1 MKRLT
6 IIVLAFGIA
15 SFTTLSAQEN
25 KNVVKET
32 TTTKLIVKGTE
43 IETVVAEEVSEKK
56 SVIEVDGTNQTNQ
69 VSSEKVIQS
78 GTETNIQIEDPTVN
92 VINQARLDQMKRDGN
107 LTIDGIQRGAPTQE
121 TKDVIIDGKKC
132 TCVCSEKKESKID

>member
-1 MKRLT
+1 
-6 IIVLAFGIA
+6 
-15 SFTTLSAQEN
+15 
-25 KNVVKET
+25 
-32 TTTKLIVKGTE
+32 
-43 IETVVAEEVSEKK
+43 
-56 SVIEVDGTNQTNQ
+56 VDGTNQTNQ